1 MNTAEPI
8 NQDTCIMM
16 ELTWEIDNMVNFRW
30 PQNVHITRFHCI
42 LHLYYIILSFI
53 YIIFHCI
60 FDWFVTCRNKPIKC
74 KL

>member
-16 ELTWEIDNMVNFRW
+16 ELTLEIDNMVNFGW

-42 LHLYYIILSFI
+42 LKIHTWDRFTAIFAYNIRHL
-53 YIIFHCI
+53 
-60 FDWFVTCRNKPIKC
+60 
-74 KL
+74 